1 MGIDKTTQ
9 KARTYFFWPSMT
21 NDIYR
26 LVSMCNVCL
35 GFQNQNPRQ
44 PLLSYPVTNYPWER
58 VASDLFFWNN
68 RSYLL
73 VVDYYSKF
81 FEYFELKDTSSE
93 CVIQHLKCLFARN
106 GIPKVFISDNGPQY
120 SSKNFAQ
127 FCKKWGITHLTSSPQ
142 YPRSNG
148 LAEKSVQT
156 LKKLLS
162 KSLKSGSDANLVILQ
177 YRNTP
182 IGNEGSP
189 AQLLMGRRLRETL
202 PVLETQYLPHTIDPS
217 EVKKNQ
223 TERQERRKHYYNRGC
238 RPLRPIYD
246 GDSIHFKKGMSG
258 SLEPSGTN
266 KPPHTLL
273 TLRMSM
279 TTFSEEI
286 ENTFISLHLTPLYL
300 PMKILKTL

>member
-9 KARTYFFWPSMT
+9 KARTYFFWPGMT

-44 PLLSYPVTNYPWER
+44 LLLSYPVTN
-58 VASDLFFWNN
+58 DLLFWINC
-68 RSYLL
+68 SYLL

-93 CVIQHLKCLFARN
+93 CVIQHLKCLFAGY
-106 GIPKVFISDNGPQY
+106 GILKVFISDNGPQY

-127 FCKKWGITHLTSSPQ
+127 FCKKWGITHLTSSPH

-202 PVLETQYLPHTIDPS
+202 SVLETQYLPHTIDPS
-217 EVKKNQ
+217 VVKKNQ
-223 TERQERRKHYYNRGC
+223 TE
-238 RPLRPIYD
+238 
-246 GDSIHFKKGMSG
+246 
-258 SLEPSGTN
+258 
-266 KPPHTLL
+266 
-273 TLRMSM
+273 
-279 TTFSEEI
+279 
-286 ENTFISLHLTPLYL
+286 
-300 PMKILKTL
+300 